1 MKNLNQKQ
9 ILYDINNF
17 KMLIYILHLMI
28 YGNNGKIIQVYFEI
42 KFKKKKIFFVIV
54 YNWTTDNVIDWLVNY
69 VHLPQY
75 VNNFRRNQIDG
86 RMIPR

>member
-9 ILYDINNF
+9 ILDDINNF

-42 KFKKKKIFFVIV
+42 KF
-54 YNWTTDNVIDWLVNY
+54 
-69 VHLPQY
+69 
-75 VNNFRRNQIDG
+75 
-86 RMIPR
+86 